1 VHDPSQTPS
10 TQATEQPQPAS
21 LLLRGIALVLDM
33 VILFIL
39 AVVIIGMDEVE
50 TRTGLAFYL
59 IGWSV
64 YYIGFTAVLSATPG
78 KVAMGLHVADKT
90 GSRARLDS
98 VILRYVVLMAGALPF
113 GIGTIV
119 SIGLVLT
126 DPQRRA
132 LHDRIAGTLV
142 LDGRPPLEEWRAQE
156 ERDRGRG

>member
-1 VHDPSQTPS
+1 MQDPSQSLS
-10 TQATEQPQPAS
+10 TQAPQEPKPAS
-21 LLLRGIALVLDM
+21 LFLRGIAIFLDM

-39 AVVIIGMDEVE
+39 AVVIIGIHNVE

-59 IGWSV
+59 VGWSV
-64 YYIGFTAVLSATPG
+64 YYIGFTAVMSATPG
-78 KVAMGLHVADKT
+78 KVAMGIHVAAKT
-90 GSRARLDS
+90 GRRAQPDS

-113 GIGTIV
+113 GVGTIV
-119 SIGLVLT
+119 SIVLVLT

-156 ERDRGRG
+156 ERDRDLG